1 MPTEQEATVTD
12 PVRIARRYAF
22 DHLDRLVRV
31 EVGDDGVISYTL
43 DAAGNRVGERV
54 DAPEQP
60 ESERP
65 PG

>member
-1 MPTEQEATVTD
+1 MTD
-12 PVRIARRYAF
+12 PVRIARRYVF

-31 EVGDDGVISYTL
+31 ELGDDRIISYTL

-60 ESERP
+60 DSEHLP
-65 PG
+65 S